1 MKTDQE
7 IQQEAE
13 RLEQLARQWIVA
25 GANPAA
31 ATLAV
36 LPDSRIGVAT
46 RLPRRVLRIEVARDD
61 DTPEFLLLQEDIE
74 PREVPG
80 STAPFVLTRSSSAYD
95 VLRDGYEEREEE
107 RLVEALTPILNRA
120 EGDGFAE
127 DADPEL
133 VAEIETL
140 IEADR
145 LNPSARLRSRADIVE
160 FLEGRLE
167 PGEFIT
173 STIERQGRRPQYREF
188 VGEVLEERLTVT

>member
-13 RLEQLARQWIVA
+13 RLEQLARQWITA

-36 LPDSRIGVAT
+36 LPETRIGVAT
-46 RLPRRVLRIEVARDD
+46 RLPRRLLRIEISRDD
-61 DTPEFLLLQEDIE
+61 DAPEFLLLQEDIE

-80 STAPFVLTRSSSAYD
+80 STAPFVLTRSNSAYD

-107 RLVEALTPILNRA
+107 RLVDALTPILNRA
-120 EGDGFAE
+120 EADGFAA

-173 STIERQGRRPQYREF
+173 SSIERQGPRPQHREF
-188 VGEVLEERLTVT
+188 VAEVLEERMTVT

>member
-36 LPDSRIGVAT
+36 LPETRIGVAT
-46 RLPRRVLRIEVARDD
+46 HLPRRFLRIEVAREDD
-61 DTPEFLLLQEDIE
+61 GPEFRLVQEDIE
-74 PREVPG
+74 TREAPG
-80 STAPFVLTRSSSAYD
+80 STEPFVLTRSSSAYD

-120 EGDGFAE
+120 EADGFAE

-140 IEADR
+140 TEADR

-173 STIERQGRRPQYREF
+173 STIERQNRRPQYRES
-188 VGEVLEERLTVT
+188 VAEVLEERMTVT

>member
-36 LPDSRIGVAT
+36 LPETRIGVAA
-46 RLPRRVLRIEVARDD
+46 RLSRRLLRIEAAREDD
-61 DTPEFLLLQEDIE
+61 GPEFLLVQEDIE
-74 PREVPG
+74 PGEAPG
-80 STAPFVLTRSSSAYD
+80 STEPFVLTRSSSAYD

-107 RLVEALTPILNRA
+107 RLVEALTPLLNRA
-120 EGDGFAE
+120 EADGFAE

-140 IEADR
+140 TEADH
-145 LNPSARLRSRADIVE
+145 LNPSARLRNRADIVE

-173 STIERQGRRPQYREF
+173 STIERQNCRPQYREF
-188 VGEVLEERLTVT
+188 VAEVLEERMTVT

>member
-36 LPDSRIGVAT
+36 LPELQIGVAT
-46 RLPRRVLRIEVARDD
+46 RLPRRHLRIEVARADAA
-61 DTPEFLLLQEDIE
+61 PEFLLVQEDIA
-74 PREVPG
+74 PREAPG
-80 STAPFVLTRSSSAYD
+80 NTAPFVLTRSNSADD
-95 VLRDGYEEREEE
+95 VLREGYEEREEE
-107 RLVEALTPILNRA
+107 RLIEALTPILNRA
-120 EGDGFAE
+120 EADGFAE

-140 IEADR
+140 SE
-145 LNPSARLRSRADIVE
+145 
-160 FLEGRLE
+160 
-167 PGEFIT
+167 
-173 STIERQGRRPQYREF
+173 
-188 VGEVLEERLTVT
+188 

>member
-7 IQQEAE
+7 IQREAE

-36 LPDSRIGVAT
+36 LPETRIGVAT
-46 RLPRRVLRIEVARDD
+46 RLPRRHLRIEIARDD
-61 DTPEFLLLQEDIE
+61 DAPEFLLLQEDIE

-120 EGDGFAE
+120 EADGFAD

-140 IEADR
+140 IEVDR
-145 LNPSARLRSRADIVE
+145 LNPSARLRTRADIVE
-160 FLEGRLE
+160 VLEGRLE

-173 STIERQGRRPQYREF
+173 STIERKGRRLQHREF
-188 VGEVLEERLTVT
+188 VAEVLEERMTVT